1 MIPPGT
7 GRPTWVEVDLDALC
21 HNLRAVRRCIS
32 PRVGVLA
39 VVKANAYGH
48 GAVLCGRALA
58 AAGVDALGVATV
70 EEGGELR
77 GAGIRVPVVVLGL
90 AQPHEAPVVVRHR
103 LQPTV
108 VLPAQARALSRAAT
122 AARCRLSVHLK
133 VDTGLG
139 RIGVP
144 PEAAGSF
151 ARTLRRLPGLEVA
164 GVFTHFAHADG
175 RDQGWVRKQQGRLEA
190 AAAAVR
196 TVWPRVRVH
205 AANSAAVIEAP
216 TTHYDLVRPGL
227 MLYGLYP
234 APRLRRRVALK
245 PVLRWVTRII
255 QVKDVPAGT
264 GLSYG
269 HTFVTR
275 RPSRIATL
283 PVGYADGLNRA
294 LSNQGRVLIGG
305 RACPLV
311 GRVCMDLCL
320 ADVTGLPRAKVG
332 DPVVLIGRQGRA
344 GIGADELA
352 ATLGTISYE
361 VLCAIGPRVPRTY
374 RGGRR

>member
-1 MIPPGT
+1 MIPGT
-7 GRPTWVEVDLDALC
+7 VGRPTWVEVDLDALRF
-21 HNLRAVRRCIS
+21 NLRAVRRCVGPS
-32 PRVGVLA
+32 VGVLA

-48 GAVLCGRALA
+48 GAVPCARTLA
-58 AAGVDALGVATV
+58 AAGASALGVATV
-70 EEGGELR
+70 EEGAELR
-77 GAGIRVPVVVLGL
+77 GAGIRVPVVVFGL
-90 AQPHEAPVVVRHR
+90 AQTEEAPAVVRNR

-122 AARCRLSVHLK
+122 AARRRVSVHLK
-133 VDTGLG
+133 VDTGMG
-139 RIGVP
+139 RIGVR
-144 PEAAGSF
+144 PEAAGAL
-151 ARTLRRLPGLEVA
+151 ARTLRRLPGVEVA

-175 RDQGWVRKQQGRLEA
+175 RDRGLMRDQQARLET

-196 TVWPRVRVH
+196 AVWPRVRVH

-216 TTHYDLVRPGL
+216 ATHYDLVRPGL

-234 APRLRRRVALK
+234 APRLRGLVALR

-255 QVKDVPAGT
+255 QVKTVPAGT

-283 PVGYADGLNRA
+283 PVGYADGLDRA
-294 LSNQGRVLIGG
+294 LSNRGRVLIGG

-311 GRVCMDLCL
+311 GRVCMDMCL
-320 ADVTGLPRAKVG
+320 ADVTELPRAAVG
-332 DPVVLIGRQGRA
+332 DPAVLIGRQGRV

-352 ATLGTISYE
+352 AALGTISYE
-361 VLCAIGPRVPRTY
+361 VLCAIGARVRRTY
-374 RGGRR
+374 RGGTR